1 MHPLCCIRVDCPCGG
16 GSGIDEHSP
25 SPSPSLSV
33 RDRMDAEEE
42 EIRRKRPPRKA
53 NAVGRGLEEVTTG
66 SVVFAGVL
74 HKWTNYGKGWRS
86 RWFSLKNGVLSYSK
100 VRVDGDDVRYGD
112 SCDDVRLIGGSRI
125 GERRGRRKQ
134 ANGQVGAG
142 VVHLK
147 VR

>member
-16 GSGIDEHSP
+16 GGGGIDDHLP
-25 SPSPSLSV
+25 SPSQSQSV

-42 EIRRKRPPRKA
+42 EIRRKRPPRMA
-53 NAVGRGLEEVTTG
+53 NAAGRGSEEGTG

-86 RWFSLKNGVLSYSK
+86 RWFLLKNGVLSYSK
-100 VRVDGDDVRYGD
+100 VRADGDALRDGD
-112 SCDDVRLIGGSRI
+112 GCDGVRLIGGSRI

-134 ANGQVGAG
+134 ANGLVGSG